1 MIHIL
6 SNYHRINNYPDKI
19 DCVTLI
25 NSNNDNN
32 HMELH
37 SLTHTSLIIKHQYS
51 MKHRSDSNQIVCQFV
66 AGTMISDDICWLYT
80 VQQYSA
86 IIKQSENNR
95 KNQEIILIFGGQN
108 TILESDQTAQ
118 VYQGLGIKQSFIKTT
133 VHGKISEA
141 SLRTLK

>member
-6 SNYHRINNYPDKI
+6 SNYYRLNNYPDKI

-51 MKHRSDSNQIVCQFV
+51 MKHRSDSNQIVCQLV
-66 AGTMISDDICWLYT
+66 AGKMISDDICWLYT

-86 IIKQSENNR
+86 IIKQSEQSENHLNLWWTKYR
-95 KNQEIILIFGGQN
+95 IRIRPN
-108 TILESDQTAQ
+108 S
-118 VYQGLGIKQSFIKTT
+118 VYQGLGIKQSFIKKT
-133 VHGKISEA
+133 VHSKISEA
-141 SLRTLK
+141 SLQTLQ